1 MALNRQRLITAITLV
16 VVLGALAALPLLA
29 QTSSKTPPPAQEV
42 INTALKTAKAENKTV
57 MVDFSASWCGW
68 CKRLD
73 AFLHSPEVGKL
84 MADNYVFVTLTVQES
99 PDKKALENPGA
110 AELMNEMGGEKAGL
124 PFYFFL
130 DKEGKKLA
138 DSMAMPGGK
147 NIGHPGNA
155 EEIKAFDELLKQTAP
170 RMTKEQRAKIADYL
184 TKTIPA
190 GSAPAQVTR

>member
-1 MALNRQRLITAITLV
+1 MTLNRNRLVATVTLV
-16 VVLGALAALPLLA
+16 LVLGALAALPLLA
-29 QTSSKTPPPAQEV
+29 QTSSKTPPPAQEL
-42 INTALKTAKAENKTV
+42 INAALKTAKAENKTV

-73 AFLHSPEVGKL
+73 TFLHSPEVGKL
-84 MADNYVFVTLTVQES
+84 MSDNYVFVTLIVQET

-110 AELMNEMGGEKAGL
+110 GEMMNEMGGSGL

-138 DSMAMPGGK
+138 DSMAMPGHK

-155 EEIKAFDELLKQTAP
+155 EEIKAFDGLLEQTAP
-170 RMTKEQRAKIADYL
+170 RLTKEQRAKIADYL
-184 TKTIPA
+184 TKMITA
-190 GSAPAQVTR
+190 GNSSAQVAR